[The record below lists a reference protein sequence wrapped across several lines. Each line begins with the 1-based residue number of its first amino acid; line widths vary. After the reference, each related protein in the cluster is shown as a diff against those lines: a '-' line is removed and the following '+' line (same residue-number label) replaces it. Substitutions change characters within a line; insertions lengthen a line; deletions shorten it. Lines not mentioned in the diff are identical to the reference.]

1 MDTNPPPLC
10 GLQLKLKKI
19 GALFTGLL
27 FSLAM
32 MPAAFAEETGETAA
46 ESSDPMAWI
55 VMAVSAAVIL
65 AFLCIVGR
73 KRNRKRYKK

>member
-10 GLQLKLKKI
+10 KLQLTFKKI
-19 GALFTGLL
+19 GALLTALL

-32 MPAAFAEETGETAA
+32 VPAAFAAETAASAA
-46 ESSDPMAWI
+46 ESSGSMAWI
-55 VMAVSAAVIL
+55 VMAVSTAVIL

-73 KRNRKRYKK
+73 KRNRRRYKK

>member
-10 GLQLKLKKI
+10 RLKLTVRKI
-19 GALFTGLL
+19 GALLTALL

-32 MPAAFAEETGETAA
+32 MPAAFAAETAA
-46 ESSDPMAWI
+46 PAAEASDSVAWI

-73 KRNRKRYKK
+73 KRNRKKYRK